1 MRIQTDHSKCT
12 GNGLCAG
19 TASTVFDVSEDGYVE
34 VLQDVPA
41 AELAALVRRAAL
53 NCPTRAIT
61 LLDDD
66 Q

>member
-19 TASTVFDVSEDGYVE
+19 TAPTVFDVAEDGYVE
-34 VLQDVPA
+34 VLQDVPDA
-41 AELAALVRRAAL
+41 DLEPLVRRAAI

-61 LLDDD
+61 LIDDD

>member
-19 TASTVFDVSEDGYVE
+19 TAPTVFDVSEDGYVE
-34 VLQDVPA
+34 VLQDVPS